1 MRTNKPIS
9 VFFLFTIICL
19 MANKFAFCQTQTFD
33 SKKNVAD
40 NFIADFLKK
49 YPEKFN
55 AILNN
60 PGKYEVQIIYTQI
73 NRDKNNVPTFKE
85 YTYRLNA
92 KNYFYAASLVK
103 LTCSALALEK
113 LNKLNIPELDKNTRM
128 QTDSAAICQ
137 KAIIFD
143 STAFKNI
150 PTISQYIKRM
160 LLISDNDA
168 YGRIYEFLG
177 QQYINEELWKKGYSD
192 IRITHRF
199 DAECT
204 TAQNRCTNPISFYN
218 DQGKCVFK
226 QTMQTNSTELS
237 NPFGPVKKGIGYID
251 KKGKLQMQP
260 KDYTYMNNLSLKDIT
275 DVLRSV
281 MFPNAVDEKQRFNL
295 TKTDYEF
302 LYKYLSM
309 YPRESDFPKYNMK
322 DFEDS
327 YKKYFIYG
335 TNHKKITNDSI
346 RIFNIVGQSYGYLSD
361 CAYILNTDRGIEFML
376 SAVIY
381 VNEDGIIND
390 GKYEYKTIGFPF
402 LADLGKSFYIYE
414 LKRKKEHLPDLS
426 IFKINNN

>member
-1 MRTNKPIS
+1 MKATRNKYYY
-9 VFFLFTIICL
+9 LFSIICL
-19 MANKFAFCQTQTFD
+19 LANTTVFCQAKQ
-33 SKKNVAD
+33 VAPQNNTED
-40 NFIADFLKK
+40 NFIENFLKQ

-55 AILNN
+55 TILKN
-60 PGKYEVQIIYTQI
+60 PEKYEVQIIYTQI
-73 NRDKNNVPTFKE
+73 NRDNNNVPSFTR
-85 YTYRLNA
+85 YSYRLDPE
-92 KNYFYAASLVK
+92 KYFYAASLVK
-103 LTCSALALEK
+103 LPCSALALEK

-128 QTDSAAICQ
+128 QTDSAAACQ
-137 KAIIFD
+137 KKIIQD
-143 STAFKNI
+143 TTAFQNI
-150 PTISQYIKRM
+150 PTVAQYIKRM

-177 QQYINEELWKKGYSD
+177 QQYMNEELWKKGYSD

-199 DAECT
+199 DAECS
-204 TAQNRCTNPISFYN
+204 TAQNRSTNPVSFYN
-218 DQGKCVFK
+218 EQGKCVYR
-226 QTMQTNSTELS
+226 QTMQTNQTELS

-260 KDYTYMNNLSLKDIT
+260 KDYTYMNNLSLQDIT
-275 DVLRSV
+275 EVLKSV
-281 MFPNAVDEKQRFNL
+281 MFPNSVDEMKRFNL
-295 TKTDYEF
+295 TKDDYDF

-309 YPRESDFPKYNMK
+309 YPRESDYPKYRMK
-322 DFEDS
+322 DYEDS

-335 TNHKKITNDSI
+335 THHKKIENDSI

-361 CAYILNTDRGIEFML
+361 CAYIVNTDRKIEFMI

-402 LADLGKSFYIYE
+402 FADLGNYFYIYE

-426 IFKINNN
+426 IFKVR